1 MITLSILIGD
11 DSFAEKTDRASSAV
25 DNMFVAMAEVANYKE
40 AFPIRTEL
48 KDDIYVGRNIVPYAA
63 KIHVRTVKSADELI
77 REAEQSPYDLVVT
90 DLEYGNFG
98 GDRGGINVI
107 NNLQGKNTL
116 ALCTSSRDLD
126 LLNDLGRRVQ
136 ILAAPGLEEIFILDK
151 FELLGKKISQFY
163 MENR

>member
-116 ALCTSSRDLD
+116 ALCTS
-126 LLNDLGRRVQ
+126 
-136 ILAAPGLEEIFILDK
+136 
-151 FELLGKKISQFY
+151 
-163 MENR
+163 